1 MWLFFF
7 SSRRRHT
14 RCALVTGVQTCALP
28 ISELTGRLAPGL
40 TLSGVLG
47 YQDGSYDEYNA
58 PLPTGYDL
66 ATAPLERTPKWQ
78 WTVNANYETEVAEAV
93 LVTAN
98 GSVSY
103 TGRNPYNPSV
113 VSPDRSTFL
122 DAHTVVN
129 AQLTLSDRSEERRVG
144 KECVSTCRY
153 RWSPYL

>member
-93 LVTAN
+93 QI
-98 GSVSY
+98 
-103 TGRNPYNPSV
+103 GRASC
-113 VSPDRSTFL
+113 R
-122 DAHTVVN
+122 
-129 AQLTLSDRSEERRVG
+129 ERVC
-144 KECVSTCRY
+144 KYV
-153 RWSPYL
+153 